1 MSIERDGTMT
11 LIREAAPRD
20 AASIARVHVESW
32 RNSYAGIIP
41 DKVLLRLTVAEHEA
55 RWWRHALYR
64 SRNHFVYVVDHPD
77 DGVVGFGSGGGIRDR
92 GLPFKGE
99 VYTLYLLDDY
109 HGKGIGKRLFQALAQ
124 RLVVEFGPTL
134 IVWGARGQSVTV
146 LLPGARRAAIGA
158 QADGSWRHQAGRGRL
173 RLGRCPNRPRA
184 WHLRRGAV
192 SRQRR
197 QVSAQIFSTAPSRGA
212 VSL

>member
-109 HGKGIGKRLFQALAQ
+109 HGRGIGKRLFQALAQ

-134 IVWGARGQSVTV
+134 IVWALEDNPSRFFYQALGGRLSARKQTV
-146 LLPGARRAAIGA
+146 LGGTKLGEVAYGWDDARTALEL
-158 QADGSWRHQAGRGRL
+158 GSSGEVR
-173 RLGRCPNRPRA
+173 
-184 WHLRRGAV
+184 
-192 SRQRR
+192 
-197 QVSAQIFSTAPSRGA
+197 
-212 VSL
+212 